1 MAADQLDEWLASSPW
16 ANPEAE
22 LPIRHDLRRAAL
34 KLA

>member
-1 MAADQLDEWLASSPW
+1 MANQLDEWLASSPW

-22 LPIRHDLRRAAL
+22 LPVCQDRQRPAL